1 MSTMP
6 LALLPLATV
15 RTSLADFVD
24 ALVLVY
30 TLLIIA
36 FILSQLFF
44 GLARGS
50 LAYANVT
57 RPVLDFLEQTTKPY
71 LDVFRRF
78 IPQIGM
84 FDFSPIVAIL
94 VLQVARA
101 IVVGILDPR

>member
-6 LALLPLATV
+6 LVLPLATA
-15 RTSLADFVD
+15 RTSIADFVD

-94 VLQVARA
+94 VLQV
-101 IVVGILDPR
+101 VGGLVADLIRG